1 MAGGPVPPP
10 TTPLSVGILDH
21 ACPKRQIFRPAVR
34 VLGRRRGRSSDPQFE
49 CSVDRAAAL
58 AGRRL
63 AVRGMPQ
70 SATLAVM
77 AGAMNSLWCLQM
89 ALVGGPL
96 VGQPQFEQQ

>member
-1 MAGGPVPPP
+1 MLAP
-10 TTPLSVGILDH
+10 S
-21 ACPKRQIFRPAVR
+21 
-34 VLGRRRGRSSDPQFE
+34 GRSSDPQFE

-63 AVRGMPQ
+63 AVRGVPQ

-96 VGQPQFEQQ
+96 VGQPQFERQASHDRSDNLPETSATGQLMTGPRPSSLCWHSAC